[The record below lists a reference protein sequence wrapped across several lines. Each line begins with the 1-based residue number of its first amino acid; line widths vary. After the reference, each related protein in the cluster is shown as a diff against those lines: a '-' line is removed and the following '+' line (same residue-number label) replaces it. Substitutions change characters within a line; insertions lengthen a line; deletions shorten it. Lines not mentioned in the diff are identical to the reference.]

1 LSASRGLSSRWLP
14 RSVSGRHVTRAIV
27 DCVAWAVAL
36 AFCTVLR
43 LGSHGFAVWRL
54 GTVIPVVIVIQLVAG
69 FTFDLYRGRWVFGSV
84 EEVAAVARTVVIAG
98 SGGLILDTVF
108 WKERPI
114 PISAMLAGGS
124 MALLLMAAVRF
135 GWRIESDRRVRR
147 SIGDGARVI
156 VFGAGSGG
164 RRALR
169 AMMSDPAS
177 GYVPVALLDDDPAL
191 RGVTYRGVQVVG
203 DRSDMALVAAKFRA
217 RMLVIAL
224 PSATGPVLRELSELA
239 QRDGLEVRVLPSVSE
254 LLGGEVRVVD
264 IREPTDRDLLG
275 RHHVETNLDEV
286 AAYLRGKRVLVTGAG
301 GSIGSELC
309 RQIARFEPAALLM
322 LDRDESALHAVQL
335 SIEGRALLDSPDLV
349 LVDIR
354 DRHRVRELFCDRRP
368 QVVFHAA
375 ALKHLPLLERHPVEA
390 LKTNVWGTLA
400 VLEASAAVGVER
412 FVNISTDKAANPCSI
427 LGFSK
432 RVAEGLTSGFSRN
445 VDGRYLSVRFGN
457 VLGSRGS
464 VLTSF
469 QRQLELGGPLTV
481 THPDVTRFFMT
492 VEEAVQLVVQ
502 AAAIGDGGS
511 ALVLEMGEPV
521 RIAEVAEQLAQTHK
535 PACAIE
541 YTGLRPGEKVH
552 EELFGDGEI
561 AAPSAH
567 PLIRSV
573 AVPSLSGDDVRDLL
587 TTISSEETRV
597 VFLELCARMAMSLGA
612 EPELDLWDDDEIDLV
627 ELEEAALA
635 ERRGPD

>member
-1 LSASRGLSSRWLP
+1 M
-14 RSVSGRHVTRAIV
+14 SGRHVTRAAV
-27 DCVAWAVAL
+27 DSAAWAVAL
-36 AFCTVLR
+36 IFCTVLR
-43 LGSHGFAVWRL
+43 LGSSGLAVWRL
-54 GTVIPVVIVIQLVAG
+54 SIIIPVVIVVQLAAG

-84 EEVAAVARTVVIAG
+84 EEVAAVARAVIIAG
-98 SGGLILDTVF
+98 SVGLVLDTVA

-114 PISAMLAGGS
+114 PISAMLAGAS

-147 SIGDGARVI
+147 SIGDGARVV

-169 AMMSDPAS
+169 AMMSDASS
-177 GYVPVALLDDDPAL
+177 GYVPVALLDDDPTL
-191 RGVTYRGVQVVG
+191 HGVRYRGVEVVG
-203 DRSDMALVAAKFRA
+203 DRNDMALVATKYRA
-217 RMLVIAL
+217 RMLVIAV
-224 PSATGPVLRELSELA
+224 PSATGPLLRELSELA
-239 QRDGLEVRVLPSVSE
+239 QREGLEVRVLPSVSE

-286 AAYLRGKRVLVTGAG
+286 AAYLRGKQVVVTGAG

-309 RQIARFEPAALLM
+309 RQIAQFQPAALIM

-335 SIEGRALLDSPDLV
+335 SIEGRALLESPDLV
-349 LVDIR
+349 LLDIR
-354 DRHRVRELFCDRRP
+354 DRHRVRELFRERRP

-390 LKTNVWGTLA
+390 LKTNVWGTLS

-412 FVNISTDKAANPCSI
+412 FVNISTDKAANPCSV
-427 LGFSK
+427 LGYSK
-432 RVAEGLTSGFSRN
+432 RVAEGLTSGFSQN
-445 VDGRYLSVRFGN
+445 ADGRYLSVRFGN

-502 AAAIGDGGS
+502 AAAIGEGGT

-535 PACAIE
+535 PACSIE
-541 YTGLRPGEKVH
+541 YTGLRPGEKIH
-552 EELFGDGEI
+552 EELFGEGEF
-561 AAPSAH
+561 ATASAH

-573 AVPSLSGDDVRDLL
+573 GVPSLSGDDVRHLQ
-587 TTISSEETRV
+587 TTISPHEARE
-597 VFLELCARMAMSLGA
+597 VFLRLCARMSMSLGV
-612 EPELDLWDDDEIDLV
+612 EPALDLWDEKDEIDLV
-627 ELEEAALA
+627 QLEEAAA
-635 ERRGPD
+635 PSVTAD